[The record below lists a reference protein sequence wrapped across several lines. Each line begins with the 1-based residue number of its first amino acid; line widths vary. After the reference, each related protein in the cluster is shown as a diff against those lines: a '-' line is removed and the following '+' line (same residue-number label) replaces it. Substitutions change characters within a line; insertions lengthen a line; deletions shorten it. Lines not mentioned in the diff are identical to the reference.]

1 MRQPNQNSTMQ
12 IQSPLA
18 FDLCLKA
25 LRSILRQENFEVVSE
40 ALVREK
46 QCGDKGQK
54 CQRLAVLVVW
64 NASYAYQALAMDCNA
79 GLLMPFCLSILE
91 DESCSVV
98 AASDYTGAAV
108 DAASAQIRVLARIL
122 HTKMSQIFLE
132 LSAHGSVHDAV
143 NQGGGIYRGIQY
155 GSPERGMPDLV
166 LFDDPV
172 TKTTLALAFGGSP
185 VCPEA
190 VTTKIKNS
198 RKVFQA
204 AQAARDG
211 TKPPD
216 RSWDDAGTR
225 ISWAV

>member
-1 MRQPNQNSTMQ
+1 MCEPNQCSTML
-12 IQSPLA
+12 QSPLA

-25 LRSILRQENFEVVSE
+25 VRSILRQENFEVVSE

-46 QCGDKGQK
+46 PCGDKGQK
-54 CQRLAVLVVW
+54 YQRLAVLVVW
-64 NASYAYQALAMDCNA
+64 NASYAYQAVAMDCNA

-98 AASDYTGAAV
+98 AASHYTGAAV
-108 DAASAQIRVLARIL
+108 DTASAQIRVLARVL
-122 HTKMSQIFLE
+122 DTKISQIFQE
-132 LSAHGSVHDAV
+132 LSAHGWVHDV
-143 NQGGGIYRGIQY
+143 VKQGGGIYRGIQY

-172 TKTTLALAFGGSP
+172 TKTTLALAFDGSP

-190 VTTKIKNS
+190 VATKISSS
-198 RKVFQA
+198 RKVFQE
-204 AQAARDG
+204 AQAAREG
-211 TKPPD
+211 TTLPD